1 MKKEKLLWLL
11 FLAFCF
17 PLAVMGINITDAN
30 EIIEKIDHNMS
41 SKNRTFESSMLINGR
56 RSSRKITLKTWSVG
70 YKKSFTEYLS
80 PASEKG
86 TKMLKLESQLW
97 IYSPS
102 TDRTIQIS
110 GHMLRQSVMGSDLS
124 YEDMME
130 DRKLTDLYNA
140 RVISEEKVGDRDTW
154 ILELKAKTDNVA
166 YYLRKIWVDKEHFV
180 PLKEELYAKSGQILK
195 RTELRDVRKVQGR
208 WFPFSVLYK
217 DMLKEG
223 NGTEFKISDIKFDQ
237 DIPDYIFTKAA
248 LKK

>member
-1 MKKEKLLWLL
+1 
-11 FLAFCF
+11 
-17 PLAVMGINITDAN
+17 
-30 EIIEKIDHNMS
+30 
-41 SKNRTFESSMLINGR
+41 
-56 RSSRKITLKTWSVG
+56 
-70 YKKSFTEYLS
+70 
-80 PASEKG
+80 
-86 TKMLKLESQLW
+86 
-97 IYSPS
+97 
-102 TDRTIQIS
+102 
-110 GHMLRQSVMGSDLS
+110 MGSDLS